1 MAATFSILPVGL
13 FPPQEG
19 DAPKRYIQFQQDG
32 VNLGGPDAD
41 TVNFVGFVIAV
52 RGTSGTD
59 ENTITVT
66 AVPPP
71 PDSSS

>member
-1 MAATFSILPVGL
+1 MPAFSIMPIGP
-13 FPPQEG
+13 FAPQEG
-19 DAPKRYIQFQQDG
+19 DSPKRYIQFQYNG

-41 TVNFVGFVIAV
+41 TVNFVGYVIAV

-71 PDSSS
+71 PDASS